1 MNNIHKSGFIFLFV
15 LFVYSCSSIPERP
28 WSDAISEEAPFI
40 IIPEENA
47 TLQSVLGS
55 TYTPFLDDITSSA
68 VQLISR
74 VDSVSTAS
82 LSLKSIVLYPGAG
95 NRLQTV
101 WFTEAPESLLS
112 TLQETFYEE
121 FSQNNYNF
129 HDVVIHKLNIYDR
142 ILFAVRLNDALL
154 FSESSLGIEDAVRT
168 YLDRKPRARL
178 SDLQLEPG
186 SIVMNTPALDGWL
199 QQLALA
205 MYRPIII
212 GALQGTEP
220 ALLSVSQEGEQL
232 NREFR
237 MSGTIPLVE
246 DSKTELVA
254 SFSSKNAPISLD
266 QYISSN
272 VAGFALMRATPNPAP
287 PVSTPDT
294 TELDAA
300 LMDEQTRYAR
310 LARSLGDEFGIA
322 MYTESGFLSTG
333 EHLFLRKVNDVSAVR
348 EQLNEL
354 EADSL
359 IEPTDG
365 LYFVRS
371 GVLARMIGGEMCT
384 FDSFYLDLTGD
395 VLVISKRRGLTEMVE
410 SDHNRRRVISYESEY
425 RALKEELPNEISG
438 LFVANTDFYS
448 FIHPFLKADNY
459 VDAITRRFDLLTV
472 STALDET
479 NESLSFNIKTYQTTD
494 RSAPYEEK
502 WLVPTDNS
510 GLTGEPILA
519 DIGGSSREEIIFATE
534 SGKVYALAAD
544 GTVALEVN
552 TGNDTPIGSPVVYD
566 WYGTNQNVIL
576 IAASNKIYGWNENGE
591 LLPQF
596 PFTVNEQITTPLVI
610 ADITRNGLPEA
621 LIATADRSLHMLNN
635 RGNDVDGWPV
645 TTNTVIQSK
654 PAVALFGG
662 SHSILSFAS
671 NAVHAWEVDGSPKE
685 NFPKFLNAS
694 INGSPLVYKE
704 NILAGAADGYLYSIG
719 PNKLFADSLDTF
731 NSSSETNDIEA
742 AYVSDNAL
750 TGTPSVHEL
759 SLQSGEQNYN
769 ESMILTMSSNGSVF
783 LISESGQLLFN
794 KNMGQPSAAEF
805 SPFITD
811 LNSDGGLDLISLANF
826 GRLYAW
832 QISNGERIYSL
843 PTTGMENVVVA
854 DIDND
859 GYQEVIAQTNR
870 GLRCWTIYGE

>member
-1 MNNIHKSGFIFLFV
+1 MNQFPKSGFIFLIV
-15 LFVYSCSSIPERP
+15 LFICSCSSVPERP
-28 WSDAISEEAPFI
+28 WSDAVPEEAPFL
-40 IIPEENA
+40 IIPQENA
-47 TLQSVLGS
+47 TLQSVLDS
-55 TYTPFLDDITSSA
+55 EYTPFLDDITSSA

-74 VDSVSTAS
+74 VDSVSTTS
-82 LSLKSIVLYPGAG
+82 LPLKSIMLYPGAE
-95 NRLQTV
+95 NRLETI
-101 WFTEAPESLLS
+101 WFTEAPESFLN
-112 TLQETFYEE
+112 TLQKTFYEE
-121 FSQNNYNF
+121 YSQNHYYFNDF
-129 HDVVIHKLNIYDR
+129 VIHKLSINNR
-142 ILFAVRLNDALL
+142 ILYAARLNDVLL

-168 YLDRKPRARL
+168 YLDKKPRARL

-186 SIVMNTPALDGWL
+186 RIVMNTPALDGWFE
-199 QQLALA
+199 QLALV
-205 MYRPIII
+205 MYRPFIK
-212 GALQGTEP
+212 GALQGTQP

-232 NREFR
+232 NREFQ
-237 MSGTIPLVE
+237 MSGLIPLAE
-246 DSKTELVA
+246 DSPTELVA
-254 SFSSKNAPISLD
+254 SFSSKNAPIYLD

-272 VAGFALMRATPNPAP
+272 VAAFALMRATPNPAP
-287 PVSTPDT
+287 PVSAPDT
-294 TELDAA
+294 TDLDAA

-310 LARSLGDEFGIA
+310 FAKSLGDEFGIV

-333 EHLFLRKVNDVSAVR
+333 EHLFLRKVNDVSSVR

-359 IEPTDG
+359 IEPTDD

-371 GVLARMIGGEMCT
+371 GVLCKMIGGALCT

-395 VLVISKRRGLTEMVE
+395 VLVISKRRGLTEIVE
-410 SDHNRRRVISYESEY
+410 SDHDRRRVISYDSDY
-425 RALKEELPNEISG
+425 RAAKEELPGEISG

-448 FIHPFLKADNY
+448 FIEPFLRLGSN
-459 VDAITRRFDLLTV
+459 VDAITTKFDLLTT
-472 STALDET
+472 STALDE
-479 NESLSFNIKTYQTTD
+479 NSENLSFNLKTYQTTD
-494 RSAPYEEK
+494 RTAPYEEK

-510 GLTGEPILA
+510 GLTGKPVLA
-519 DIGGSSREEIIFATE
+519 DIGGSPREEIIFATE
-534 SGKVYALAAD
+534 SGRVYALAAD
-544 GTVALEVN
+544 GTVALEVD
-552 TGNDTPIGSPVVYD
+552 TENDTPIGSPVVYD

-576 IAASNKIYGWNENGE
+576 VAAGNKIYGWNENGE

-596 PFTVNEQITTPLVI
+596 PFTVNEQITTPLIV

-635 RGNDVDGWPV
+635 RGNNVDGWPV
-645 TTNTVIQSK
+645 TTNTVIQSQ
-654 PAVALFGG
+654 PTVGMFDG
-662 SHSILSFAS
+662 SRSILAFAS
-671 NAVHAWEVDGSPKE
+671 NAIHVWEVDGSPKE
-685 NFPKFLNAS
+685 DFPKFLNAS

-719 PNKLFADSLDTF
+719 PNKLFADSLDTY
-731 NSSSETNDIEA
+731 NSSSGSGDIEA

-759 SLQSGEQNYN
+759 SLQSGEQTYN
-769 ESMILTMSSNGSVF
+769 EEMILTMGSNGSVF
-783 LISESGQLLFN
+783 LISEAGQLLFN
-794 KNMGQPSAAEF
+794 ENMGQPSAAGF

-811 LNSDGGLDLISLANF
+811 LDSNGRQDVITLANF

-859 GYQEVIAQTNR
+859 GYKEVIAQTNR